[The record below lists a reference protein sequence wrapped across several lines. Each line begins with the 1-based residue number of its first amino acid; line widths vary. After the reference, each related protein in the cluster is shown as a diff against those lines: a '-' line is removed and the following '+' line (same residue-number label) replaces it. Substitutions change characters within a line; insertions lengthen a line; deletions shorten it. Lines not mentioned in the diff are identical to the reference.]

1 MSTTLES
8 DTLVLESG
16 QPLTFHIA
24 HRRIGTGPLK
34 VLVLHA
40 LTGGPQ
46 PEGEKGWW
54 EPLFH
59 PGWPL
64 DPANCTVWA
73 PNLIGS
79 CYGSTGP
86 DDDQYRSL
94 WRERSHEGTRTSHEV
109 FSSFPSCEF
118 VAGPFGRYG
127 DKENIFPRITPRD
140 QAAALARWLASEHL
154 TFDVLLGGSLGGMV
168 ALELALLAPERFK
181 TVAAIGC
188 GGRSDSWIWGTHEI
202 QRAILES
209 GLPDDQAIALARHAA
224 MLTFRGPEGI
234 NARFGAKNEIRD
246 WLHHHGE
253 ALSARFTRAS
263 YLTLLS
269 AMDAHDI
276 GRGRGGLVQALKNL
290 KAPLHVLG
298 LSSDQLFTPPLILE
312 LAHAAEAAGTLGS
325 LRWIKSSHGHD
336 AFLLEWDQVA
346 TWLRDVLEGAA

>member
-8 DTLVLESG
+8 DTLILESG

-24 HRRIGTGPLK
+24 HRRIGTGPVK
-34 VLVLHA
+34 VLLLHA
-40 LTGGPQ
+40 LTGGLQ
-46 PEGEKGWW
+46 PEGEQGWW
-54 EPLFH
+54 GPLFH
-59 PGWPL
+59 PGGPL
-64 DPANCTVWA
+64 DPAHCTVWA

-86 DDDQYRSL
+86 DDT
-94 WRERSHEGTRTSHEV
+94 ER
-109 FSSFPSCEF
+109 
-118 VAGPFGRYG
+118 
-127 DKENIFPRITPRD
+127 FPRITPRD
-140 QAAALARWLASEHL
+140 QAAALARWIEAEHL

-168 ALELALLAPERFK
+168 ALELALLAPEHFK

-188 GGRSDSWIWGTHEI
+188 GGRSDGWIWGTHEI
-202 QRAILES
+202 QRTILES
-209 GLPDDQAIALARHAA
+209 DLQDDQAIALARHAA

-234 NARFGAKNEIRD
+234 NQRFSAKNEIQS

-263 YLTLLS
+263 YLILLS

-276 GRGRGGLVQALKNL
+276 GRGRGGLVQALKGL

-312 LAHAAEAAGTLGS
+312 LAHAAEAAGCLGS
-325 LRWIKSSHGHD
+325 LKWINSPHGHD
-336 AFLLEWDQVA
+336 AFLIEWDQVSS
-346 TWLRDVLEGAA
+346 WLHDILKGDA

>member
-1 MSTTLES
+1 LES

-16 QPLTFHIA
+16 QPLAFRIA
-24 HRRIGTGPLK
+24 HRRIGTGPVK

-54 EPLFH
+54 DPMFH

-64 DPANCTVWA
+64 DPASCTVWA

-86 DDDQYRSL
+86 D
-94 WRERSHEGTRTSHEV
+94 
-109 FSSFPSCEF
+109 
-118 VAGPFGRYG
+118 GP
-127 DKENIFPRITPRD
+127 NAFPRITPRD
-140 QAAALARWLASEHL
+140 QAAALARWIESEQL

-168 ALELALLAPERFK
+168 ALELALLAPDKFK

-188 GGRSDSWIWGTHEI
+188 GARSDGWIWGTHEI

-209 GLPDDQAIALARHAA
+209 DLPDDQAIALARHAA

-234 NARFGAKNEIRD
+234 NARFGTRNEIQD

-276 GRGRGGLVQALKNL
+276 GRGRGDLVQALKGM

-298 LSSDQLFTPPLILE
+298 LSSDQLFTPPLIQE
-312 LAHAAEAAGTLGS
+312 LAEAAAAAGILGS
-325 LRWIKSSHGHD
+325 LKWINSPHGHD
-336 AFLLEWDQVA
+336 AFLIEWDQVGA
-346 TWLRDVLEGAA
+346 WLGDVLQGVD

>member
-1 MSTTLES
+1 MSTALES

-24 HRRIGTGPLK
+24 HRRIGTGPVK

-40 LTGGPQ
+40 LTGGPH

-54 EPLFH
+54 DPLFH
-59 PGWPL
+59 PSQPL
-64 DPANCTVWA
+64 DPARCTVWA
-73 PNLIGS
+73 PNLLGS

-86 DDDQYRSL
+86 DN
-94 WRERSHEGTRTSHEV
+94 TSE
-109 FSSFPSCEF
+109 
-118 VAGPFGRYG
+118 
-127 DKENIFPRITPRD
+127 FPRITPRD
-140 QAAALARWLASEHL
+140 QAAALARWLESEHL

-168 ALELALLAPERFK
+168 ALELALLAPGRFR

-188 GGRSDSWIWGTHEI
+188 GGRSDGWIWGTHEI

-209 GLPDDQAIALARHAA
+209 ELPDDQAIALARHAA
-224 MLTFRGPEGI
+224 MLTFRAPVGI
-234 NARFGAKNEIRD
+234 NGRFGKDQEIQE
-246 WLHHHGE
+246 WLRHHGE

-276 GRGRGGLVQALKNL
+276 GRARGGLVQALKGL
-290 KAPLHVLG
+290 KSPLHILG
-298 LSSDQLFTPPLILE
+298 LSSDQLFTPPLIQE

-325 LRWIKSSHGHD
+325 LRWINSPHGHD
-336 AFLLEWDQVA
+336 AFLIEWDQVGA
-346 TWLRDVLEGAA
+346 WLGDVLKGAA

>member
-16 QPLTFHIA
+16 QPLAFHIA
-24 HRRIGTGPLK
+24 HRRIGTGPVK
-34 VLVLHA
+34 VLLLHA
-40 LTGGPQ
+40 LTGGPH

-54 EPLFH
+54 GPLFH

-64 DPANCTVWA
+64 DPATCTVWA

-86 DDDQYRSL
+86 
-94 WRERSHEGTRTSHEV
+94 
-109 FSSFPSCEF
+109 
-118 VAGPFGRYG
+118 G
-127 DKENIFPRITPRD
+127 DTDGFPRITPRD
-140 QAAALARWLASEHL
+140 QAAALARWLESEHL
-154 TFDVLLGGSLGGMV
+154 TFDALLGGSLGGMV
-168 ALELALLAPERFK
+168 ALELALLAPGRFK

-188 GGRSDSWIWGTHEI
+188 GGRSDGWIWGTHEI

-209 GLPDDQAIALARHAA
+209 DLPDDQAIALARHAA
-224 MLTFRGPEGI
+224 MLTFRGPEGV
-234 NARFGAKNEIRD
+234 NGRFRADHEIQD

-276 GRGRGGLVQALKNL
+276 GRGRRGLVQALKGL

-298 LSSDQLFTPPLILE
+298 LSSDQLFTPPLIHE
-312 LAHAAEAAGTLGS
+312 LADAAEAAGRLGS
-325 LRWIKSSHGHD
+325 LKWINSAHGHD
-336 AFLLEWDQVA
+336 AFLIEWDQVSA
-346 TWLRDVLEGAA
+346 WLGDVLKGAA

>member
-16 QPLTFHIA
+16 QPLTYHIA

-54 EPLFH
+54 DPLFH

-64 DPANCTVWA
+64 DPAYCTVWA

-86 DDDQYRSL
+86 DGAS
-94 WRERSHEGTRTSHEV
+94 E
-109 FSSFPSCEF
+109 
-118 VAGPFGRYG
+118 
-127 DKENIFPRITPRD
+127 FPRITPRD
-140 QAAALARWLASEHL
+140 QAAALARWIESEHL
-154 TFDVLLGGSLGGMV
+154 TFDALLGGSLGGMV
-168 ALELALLAPERFK
+168 ALELALLAPGRFK

-188 GGRSDSWIWGTHEI
+188 GGRSDGWIWGTHEI

-209 GLPDDQAIALARHAA
+209 DLPDDQAIALARHAA

-234 NARFGAKNEIRD
+234 NARFSARHEIQD

-263 YLTLLS
+263 YLTLLA

-276 GRGRGGLVQALKNL
+276 GRGRGGLVQALKSL

-312 LAHAAEAAGTLGS
+312 LAHAAEAAGCLGS
-325 LRWIKSSHGHD
+325 LRWINSAHGHD
-336 AFLLEWDQVA
+336 AFLLEWDQVSA
-346 TWLRDVLEGAA
+346 WLGDVLKGAARCP

>member
-1 MSTTLES
+1 MSTALES

-24 HRRIGTGPLK
+24 HRRIGTGPAK

-64 DPANCTVWA
+64 DPAQCTVWA

-86 DDDQYRSL
+86 DGRD
-94 WRERSHEGTRTSHEV
+94 E
-109 FSSFPSCEF
+109 FPC
-118 VAGPFGRYG
+118 
-127 DKENIFPRITPRD
+127 ITPRD
-140 QAAALARWLASEHL
+140 QAAALARWIDSEHL

-168 ALELALLAPERFK
+168 ALELALLAPGRFK
-181 TVAAIGC
+181 AVAAIGC
-188 GGRSDSWIWGTHEI
+188 GGRSDGWIWGTHEI

-209 GLPDDQAIALARHAA
+209 DLPDDQAIALARHAA

-234 NARFGAKNEIRD
+234 NARFGAKNEIQD

-276 GRGRGGLVQALKNL
+276 GRGRGGLVESLKNL

-312 LAHAAEAAGTLGS
+312 LAHAAEAAGCLGS
-325 LRWIKSSHGHD
+325 LKWINSAHGHD
-336 AFLLEWDQVA
+336 AFLLEWDQVRA
-346 TWLRDVLEGAA
+346 WLGDVLKGAS